1 MLWDPTY
8 KPRLRPVEAFPLH
21 EGDGGTIGVRDRSGL
36 SEVMLS
42 LSAPALH
49 IMSMMNGDHTC
60 DDIRRQFQASFG
72 RTLAEGTLH
81 SMVNHL
87 EKAHFLEGSGF
98 EAYYQSLLDEYRSK
112 RTREMP
118 HAAALGIV
126 DGSGSIFDEMLA
138 DVDGQVSPGKVVG
151 LIAPH
156 LDYPRGRP
164 CYAAAYA
171 TLRNRPPPDRV
182 IILGT
187 NHFGR
192 STSVVATGV
201 DFATPLGV
209 TRVDTTFLGKLEERC
224 GDLRTFELDH
234 AREHSIE
241 LQVAWLQHF
250 FSADAFTIVPLLC
263 PDPCGPT
270 IHPGSQVG
278 PTLKGVGPEWALDG
292 RGVDLREF
300 ALVLGEL
307 VRNDSGATLIVA
319 GADLSHVGAAF
330 GDERTLDEAFLEEV
344 RQRDRQALDRLQTGE
359 VGAFL
364 QCVAKQENPTRVCSA
379 GCIFVLATALPDA
392 SASVLD
398 YHQAVDLPTQTCVT
412 CAAVAFT

>member
-1 MLWDPTY
+1 MPWDPTY
-8 KPRLRPVEAFPLH
+8 KPRLRPVEAFPLP
-21 EGDGGTIGVRDRSGL
+21 EGDGITIGVRDRSGL
-36 SEVMLS
+36 SEVLLS
-42 LSAPALH
+42 LSAPALQ
-49 IMSMMNGDHTC
+49 IMAMMDGDHTC

-72 RTLAEGTLH
+72 LSLAEATLH
-81 SMVNHL
+81 SMVTHL
-87 EKAHFLEGSGF
+87 ENAHFLEGPGF
-98 EAYYQSLLDEYRSK
+98 EAYYQSLLDEYRNG

-126 DGSGSIFDEMLA
+126 DDSGAIFDEMLA
-138 DVDGQVSPGKVVG
+138 DVNGHAPSGTVVG

-192 STSVVATGV
+192 STSLVATGN
-201 DFATPLGV
+201 DFSTPLGV
-209 TRVDTTFLGKLEERC
+209 TRVDRTFLEKLEERC

-241 LQVAWLQHF
+241 LQLSWLQYF

-270 IHPGSQVG
+270 GTA
-278 PTLKGVGPEWALDG
+278 PTDG

-300 ALVLGEL
+300 ASVLGEL
-307 VRNDSGATLIVA
+307 VRNDAGETLIVA
-319 GADLSHVGAAF
+319 GADLSHVGATF
-330 GDERTLDEAFLEEV
+330 GDERPLDDVFLDEV
-344 RQRDRQALDRLQTGE
+344 QKRDRSALDRLRTGE
-359 VGAFL
+359 VDAFL
-364 QCVAKQENPTRVCSA
+364 QCVAEQENPTRVCGA
-379 GCIFVLATALPDA
+379 GCIFVLAAALPDA
-392 SASVLD
+392 SASILG
-398 YHQAVDLPTQTCVT
+398 YHQAVDPSSQTCVT

>member
-8 KPRLRPVEAFPLH
+8 KPRLRPVEAFPLP
-21 EGDGGTIGVRDRSGL
+21 EGDGVTIGVRDRSGL

-49 IMSMMNGDHTC
+49 IMSMMDGDHTC
-60 DDIRRQFQASFG
+60 NDIRRQFQVSFG
-72 RTLAEGTLH
+72 RPIAEGTLH
-81 SMVNHL
+81 SMVTHL
-87 EKAHFLEGSGF
+87 ENAHFLEGPGF
-98 EAYYQSLLDEYRSK
+98 EAYYQSLLDEYRNK

-118 HAAALGIV
+118 HATTLGIV
-126 DGSGSIFDEMLA
+126 DDSGSIFDEMLA
-138 DVDGQVSPGKVVG
+138 DVNGCVASGTVVG

-192 STSVVATGV
+192 STSVVATGN
-201 DFATPLGV
+201 DFSTPLGV
-209 TRVDTTFLGKLEERC
+209 TKVDGTFLGKLEERC

-241 LQVAWLQHF
+241 LQVSWLQHF
-250 FSADAFTIVPLLC
+250 FGADAFTIVPLLC

-270 IHPGSQVG
+270 GTAP
-278 PTLKGVGPEWALDG
+278 LDG

-307 VRNDSGATLIVA
+307 VRNDTGETLIVA

-330 GDERTLDEAFLEEV
+330 GDERQLDEPFLEEV
-344 RQRDRQALDRLQTGE
+344 RQRDRQALDRLRTGE
-359 VGAFL
+359 VNAFL
-364 QCVAKQENPTRVCSA
+364 QCVAEQENPTRVCSA
-379 GCIFVLATALPDA
+379 GCIFVLAAALPDA
-392 SASVLD
+392 SASVLG

>member
-72 RTLAEGTLH
+72 RTLAEDTLH
-81 SMVNHL
+81 SMVTHL
-87 EKAHFLEGSGF
+87 ENAHFLEGSGF
-98 EAYYQSLLDEYRSK
+98 EAFYQSLLDEYRNE
-112 RTREMP
+112 RIREMP

-126 DGSGSIFDEMLA
+126 DDSGSIFDEMLA
-138 DVDGQVSPGKVVG
+138 DVNGCVPSGTIVG

-164 CYAAAYA
+164 CYAAVYA

-192 STSVVATGV
+192 STSVAATGNA
-201 DFATPLGV
+201 FSTPLGV
-209 TRVDTTFLGKLEERC
+209 TRVDGSFLEKLEERC

-250 FSADAFTIVPLLC
+250 FGADAFTIVPLLC

-270 IHPGSQVG
+270 GTAP
-278 PTLKGVGPEWALDG
+278 LDG

-300 ALVLGEL
+300 ALTLGEL
-307 VRNDSGATLIVA
+307 VRNDAGETLIVA

-330 GDERTLDEAFLEEV
+330 GDERPLDDAFLDEV
-344 RQRDRQALDRLQTGE
+344 QKRDRSALDRLRTGE
-359 VGAFL
+359 VEGFR
-364 QCVAKQENPTRVCSA
+364 QCVAEQENPTRVCSA

-392 SASVLD
+392 SASLLG

>member
-1 MLWDPTY
+1 
-8 KPRLRPVEAFPLH
+8 
-21 EGDGGTIGVRDRSGL
+21 
-36 SEVMLS
+36 
-42 LSAPALH
+42 
-49 IMSMMNGDHTC
+49 
-60 DDIRRQFQASFG
+60 
-72 RTLAEGTLH
+72 
-81 SMVNHL
+81 
-87 EKAHFLEGSGF
+87 
-98 EAYYQSLLDEYRSK
+98 
-112 RTREMP
+112 
-118 HAAALGIV
+118 
-126 DGSGSIFDEMLA
+126 
-138 DVDGQVSPGKVVG
+138 
-151 LIAPH
+151 
-156 LDYPRGRP
+156 
-164 CYAAAYA
+164 
-171 TLRNRPPPDRV
+171 
-182 IILGT
+182 
-187 NHFGR
+187 
-192 STSVVATGV
+192 VVATGN
-201 DFATPLGV
+201 DFSTPLGV
-209 TRVDTTFLGKLEERC
+209 TRVDKEFLEKLEERC

-250 FSADAFTIVPLLC
+250 FGADAFTIVPVLC

-278 PTLKGVGPEWALDG
+278 PTLKGVGPEWPLDG

-307 VRNDSGATLIVA
+307 IRNDAGATLIVA

-344 RQRDRQALDRLQTGE
+344 RQRDWQALDRLRTGE

-392 SASVLD
+392 SASVLG
-398 YHQAVDLPTQTCVT
+398 YHQAVDLPSQTCVT